1 MEKIRS
7 EHLVSDRNGG
17 VDGRAAGVKAEGVL
31 AKGC

>member
-7 EHLVSDRNGG
+7 EHLVTDWSGG
-17 VDGRAAGVKAEGVL
+17 VDGRAAGVEAEGVL